1 MIAKLPYRSVWD
13 VTPCTIRLNAGGYTE
28 DGEPMEAHSWTGKVN
43 FSERAGRI
51 QDKDGVWVKLSG
63 VIHVKGDILPGVVFT
78 EGTALVD
85 GYGRE
90 MKIVSY
96 SRPRNPDGSVN
107 HTRLELI

>member
-63 VIHVKGDILPGVVFT
+63 VIHVKGDIRWVWQRNENCFLFKA
-78 EGTALVD
+78 E
-85 GYGRE
+85 
-90 MKIVSY
+90 K
-96 SRPRNPDGSVN
+96 SRWKR
-107 HTRLELI
+107 

>member
-63 VIHVKGDILPGVVFT
+63 VIHVKGDI
-78 EGTALVD
+78 VD